1 VSVEEPK
8 GRGFRP
14 DIQGMRAL
22 AVGMVVLYH
31 LYPSLLTGGFAGVD
45 VFFVISGFL
54 ITGHLLR
61 EYHKTGRIALL
72 DFWGRRAKRLVPA
85 AALVL
90 TVTWVASRFLLP
102 ATRLADTASQIRA
115 SALYFQNWQLA
126 WNAVDYLKSD
136 GAASPVQHFW
146 SL

>member
-1 VSVEEPK
+1 MSVQEQAPRREQATGDPSK
-8 GRGFRP
+8 KAQRGFRP

-31 LYPSLLTGGFAGVD
+31 LYPHLLPGGFVGVD

-61 EYHKTGRIALL
+61 EYQKAGRISLL
-72 DFWGRRAKRLVPA
+72 DFWGRRAKRLVPP

-90 TVTWVASRFLLP
+90 TVTWL
-102 ATRLADTASQIRA
+102 
-115 SALYFQNWQLA
+115 
-126 WNAVDYLKSD
+126 
-136 GAASPVQHFW
+136 GAA
-146 SL
+146 